1 MRRTTTF
8 THPERN
14 AVEIVAALR
23 SAGFEIGAA
32 EHVGRTVL
40 DTFDRRL
47 AKRHVR
53 LELRT
58 GRAAE
63 LVLTDAVSPAAHVV
77 VEDTPRFVADLP
89 PGPFRSRVASII
101 EVRALLP
108 FVTLTAAR
116 TPVTRRNRTGK
127 TDVELSVYDQLRVG
141 GRATGPAWAVELD
154 ELPGYEKPARQARRL
169 LDGLGLNASEGDLL
183 DLPAARSA
191 APAGYDSSPTVAFA
205 PGETA
210 FDGFRRVLAHLATSV
225 QANWQGTVD
234 DVDPEFLHDFR
245 VAVRRTRAVLAQ
257 AKRVLPDDVRARYRD
272 GFAWLGEITGP
283 ARDLD
288 VYVTEWPTYV
298 APLGEETRTG
308 LAPLLE
314 YLSSRRVAAHG
325 QLSEELQSPRYLEL
339 LDTWQR
345 WLTEPSPSALADAAL
360 PMVDVASR
368 RIRRAQRTIIEAGR
382 AIQPASP
389 PTQLHELRKDAKRLR
404 YLIECFG
411 GLYQAR
417 RRRDFVKVV
426 KALQDNLGDHQ
437 DAGVQ
442 VDRLRAASEDLHEHG
457 ADGPALFLA
466 MGELTSHFEQRREAA
481 RAEFAERFAAYDSKD
496 TTRRLRVLLDSAAR

>member
-1 MRRTTTF
+1 M
-8 THPERN
+8 
-14 AVEIVAALR
+14 
-23 SAGFEIGAA
+23 
-32 EHVGRTVL
+32 
-40 DTFDRRL
+40 
-47 AKRHVR
+47 
-53 LELRT
+53 
-58 GRAAE
+58 
-63 LVLTDAVSPAAHVV
+63 
-77 VEDTPRFVADLP
+77 
-89 PGPFRSRVASII
+89 
-101 EVRALLP
+101 
-108 FVTLTAAR
+108 
-116 TPVTRRNRTGK
+116 
-127 TDVELSVYDQLRVG
+127 
-141 GRATGPAWAVELD
+141 
-154 ELPGYEKPARQARRL
+154 
-169 LDGLGLNASEGDLL
+169 

-225 QANWQGTVD
+225 QATRQGTVD

-298 APLGEETRTG
+298 APLGEETRTR

-368 RIRRAQRTIIEAGR
+368 RIRRAQRTIIEVGH

-389 PTQLHELRKDAKRLR
+389 PTQLHELRKDVKRLR